1 MKQRSLGRD
10 QLHDL
15 NLKLVLQQIINH
27 PATSRIEISHELA
40 LHKSTISSLYNT
52 LMDQELLK
60 EIGQGAASNVGGRK
74 PMMVTINQNYGYTVT
89 FDLGYRHLHATA
101 NYIDAAIIKY
111 QRIEVSG
118 QPIAKMVKECK
129 KFLDDLPHE
138 VATVNGLLGIC
149 FSIHGIILDNRII
162 DSPWID
168 MQNTDLVSV
177 FEGKYHVPVLLE
189 NEANLSAIYTRDFN
203 RGQPYSSFVTLSIH
217 RGIGAGVV
225 LNQHLL
231 HGENG
236 RGGEIGKT
244 LTSLGP
250 NVAAQS
256 VESLCSEDA
265 LITRIEHAKRV
276 AGLDR
281 DAIVSLFLSGDRDA
295 ERILRQSCGVI
306 AGLIF
311 NVVTMFDPQA
321 VFINSPLIE
330 KLPGLIEEIRGNYK
344 DVAASDFPIHLIPK
358 TRDVTLLGGSS
369 LITHHVL
376 NLDDYELHFRQHE

>member
-101 NYIDAAIIKY
+101 NYIDTAIIKY

-118 QPIAKMVKECK
+118 QPIDKMVKECK

-189 NEANLSAIYTRDFN
+189 NEANLSAIYIRDFN
-203 RGQPYSSFVTLSIH
+203 KAQPYSSFVTLSIH
-217 RGIGAGVV
+217 RGIGAGIV

-250 NVAAQS
+250 NVTDQS

-265 LITRIEHAKRV
+265 LIARIEHAKRV

-281 DAIVSLFLSGDRDA
+281 DAIASLFLSGDRDA

-344 DVAASDFPIHLIPK
+344 DVAASGFSIHLIPK

>member
-101 NYIDAAIIKY
+101 NYIDTAIIKY

-118 QPIAKMVKECK
+118 QPIDKMVKECK

-189 NEANLSAIYTRDFN
+189 NEANLSAIYIRDFN
-203 RGQPYSSFVTLSIH
+203 KAQPYSSFVTLSIH
-217 RGIGAGVV
+217 RGIGAGIV

-250 NVAAQS
+250 NVTDQS
-256 VESLCSEDA
+256 VESLCSDDA
-265 LITRIEHAKRV
+265 LIARIEHAKRV

-281 DAIVSLFLSGDRDA
+281 DAIASLFLSGDRDA

-344 DVAASDFPIHLIPK
+344 DVAASGFSIHLVPK